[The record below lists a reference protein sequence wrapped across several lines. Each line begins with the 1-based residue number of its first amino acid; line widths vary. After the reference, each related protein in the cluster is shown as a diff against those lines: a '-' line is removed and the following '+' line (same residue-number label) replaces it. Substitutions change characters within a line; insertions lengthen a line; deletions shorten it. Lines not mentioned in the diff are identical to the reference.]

1 MPDLTIFGSLERI
14 FRRTTVIHRA
24 RKAIQGGDCCPR
36 RMSLLRCPWLLLSGT
51 LPSFPIRNP
60 SELRGLHRRS
70 YFGPRTCV
78 GGITNVIEV
87 SGALNQGFPFSPI
100 EGGVMRMSHFISQ
113 TLWNTM
119 RAADPCPTNN
129 AKRAKHS
136 KILKPGCFF
145 VFTLFYQLAY
155 NVLCENRPVS
165 KIVLVQFWGNLFEAL
180 ACTFKFPKFPPRE
193 NASQGGHVPRK
204 INTPKSKAPPWVGS
218 RSPTKDGNPYGWLSL
233 GRGARGRGE
242 RGPREVWSHR
252 EHCERPE
259 YHLPGQT
266 CLCGRVQNQEGRR
279 QPRCV

>member
-1 MPDLTIFGSLERI
+1 
-14 FRRTTVIHRA
+14 
-24 RKAIQGGDCCPR
+24 
-36 RMSLLRCPWLLLSGT
+36 
-51 LPSFPIRNP
+51 
-60 SELRGLHRRS
+60 
-70 YFGPRTCV
+70 
-78 GGITNVIEV
+78 
-87 SGALNQGFPFSPI
+87 
-100 EGGVMRMSHFISQ
+100 MRMSHFISQ

-180 ACTFKFPKFPPRE
+180 ACTFKFLEFPKFPPRE

-218 RSPTKDGNPYGWLSL
+218 RSPDGWDQIPRWAGGWVFHQPPWSF
-233 GRGARGRGE
+233 GFDSQARGTRE
-242 RGPREVWSHR
+242 NRTHTHHLVFKVLEYRVCDVTVWGP
-252 EHCERPE
+252 
-259 YHLPGQT
+259 
-266 CLCGRVQNQEGRR
+266 CG
-279 QPRCV
+279 

>member
-1 MPDLTIFGSLERI
+1 MKTLSATTELLGSGHLPFGSLEIR
-14 FRRTTVIHRA
+14 FRRTAVTHRA

-36 RMSLLRCPWLLLSGT
+36 RMSLLRFPWL
-51 LPSFPIRNP
+51 FPIRNP

-136 KILKPGCFF
+136 KILKPRCFF
-145 VFTLFYQLAY
+145 VFTLLYQLAY
-155 NVLCENRPVS
+155 SVLCAIGLGEPCV
-165 KIVLVQFWGNLFEAL
+165 K
-180 ACTFKFPKFPPRE
+180 
-193 NASQGGHVPRK
+193 VP
-204 INTPKSKAPPWVGS
+204 GS
-218 RSPTKDGNPYGWLSL
+218 SRVPSSTIPSPTRTAL
-233 GRGARGRGE
+233 
-242 RGPREVWSHR
+242 
-252 EHCERPE
+252 
-259 YHLPGQT
+259 
-266 CLCGRVQNQEGRR
+266 
-279 QPRCV
+279 